1 MSFYLRNLFPACI
14 GKPLWGDR
22 ERWGGEVDENDRDW
36 HEWQSAYHR
45 FYHDNQRAGFGEVV
59 NDAGYKVMSAVDL
72 TGKRVLEIGPGD
84 IRHLKYLKG
93 LPEQYVIADIS
104 TQMIH
109 LAQDS
114 LTQNGISYET
124 LMIQRNQPL
133 PLQDASVDVI
143 VSFYSLEH
151 LYPLDAYLLDMR
163 RVLKPSGL
171 LVGAIPAEG
180 GLAWGLGRFLT
191 SRRWL
196 SKETTITPDKII
208 CWEHPN
214 FADQIIRELDALF
227 ARVSVGYWPFRWIK
241 LLDPNLILRFVYQKR

>member
-1 MSFYLRNLFPACI
+1 MR
-14 GKPLWGDR
+14 KTLWGDR
-22 ERWGGEVDENDRDW
+22 ERWGVEVDEYDRDW
-36 HEWQSAYHR
+36 REWQTACHR

-93 LPEQYVIADIS
+93 LPEQYIIADIS
-104 TQMIH
+104 THMMH
-109 LAQDS
+109 LAQNS
-114 LTQNGISYET
+114 LARNSISYET
-124 LMIQRNQPL
+124 LMIHRNQPL

-151 LYPLDAYLLDMR
+151 LYPLEAYLHDMR

-180 GLAWGLGRFLT
+180 GLAWGLGRYLT

-196 SKETTITPDKII
+196 KNETTITPDKII

-214 FADQIIRELDALF
+214 FADEILHEMDCTF
-227 ARVSVGYWPFRWIK
+227 ARVSVQYWPFRW
-241 LLDPNLILRFVYQKR
+241 LRLVDPNLIVQFVYRKSEK